1 MLPVYTYAN
10 KNSQHSMCLK
20 YVPMEPLM
28 TGSIVQ
34 QQCTMDYELYGLSD
48 LM

>member
-10 KNSQHSMCLK
+10 KNSQH
-20 YVPMEPLM
+20 VPMEPLM